1 MIGHLAVEAETTKP
15 AICQIEMDF
24 LAQASLGTDAKAIPD
39 DQHPDHQLGIDRW
52 STHSAVKGSQ
62 LAPQLAKLDE
72 PVDGPQEVVSRNV
85 LFKRKLVEQRN
96 LLDLPVSHHDSRSC
110 LIAETESANL
120 MRRNCRLFQHGVIPG
135 SSQTKAQ
142 GISSPGR
149 YEANLM
155 WPPNDGERRWNIMLD
170 WTYR

>member
-120 MRRNCRLFQHGVIPG
+120 MRRNCRFFQQNRSQATNLRGSLSCRLFP
-135 SSQTKAQ
+135 KATV
-142 GISSPGR
+142 SR
-149 YEANLM
+149 C
-155 WPPNDGERRWNIMLD
+155 
-170 WTYR
+170 